1 MRLVIRIQVI
11 WWKRFITCLKNL
23 VKKRSVLRWKCCIKN
38 LKTTIRRW
46 ILHRSSVISLPKCSF
61 FEFNFVPL
69 QPKAAKFHLNT
80 YFPIMG
86 KLMLLL
92 YFILS
97 VFPADATENRRHI
110 HVVRRGSKK
119 SHRGDT
125 VAKIWIEENG
135 EKKIEVAWS
144 ELTAD
149 EEALIIETIDK
160 HWDELNRMIDD
171 VFAGKKI
178 TIKRI
183 K

>member
-1 MRLVIRIQVI
+1 
-11 WWKRFITCLKNL
+11 
-23 VKKRSVLRWKCCIKN
+23 
-38 LKTTIRRW
+38 
-46 ILHRSSVISLPKCSF
+46 
-61 FEFNFVPL
+61 
-69 QPKAAKFHLNT
+69 
-80 YFPIMG
+80 MG

-135 EKKIEVAWS
+135 RKKIEVAWS
-144 ELTAD
+144 ELSAD
-149 EEALIIETIDK
+149 EETDILNAIDE
-160 HWDELNRMIDD
+160 HWDELNRLIDD

-178 TIKRI
+178 QIKRI

>member
-1 MRLVIRIQVI
+1 MHRIYEQ
-11 WWKRFITCLKNL
+11 ND
-23 VKKRSVLRWKCCIKN
+23 SD
-38 LKTTIRRW
+38 
-46 ILHRSSVISLPKCSF
+46 
-61 FEFNFVPL
+61 
-69 QPKAAKFHLNT
+69 
-80 YFPIMG
+80 MG
-86 KLMLLL
+86 KLMILL

-135 EKKIEVAWS
+135 QKKIEVAWS
-144 ELTAD
+144 ELSAD
-149 EEALIIETIDK
+149 EEALIIEAIDK
-160 HWDELNRMIDD
+160 HWDELNQLIDD

-178 TIKRI
+178 HIKRI

>member
-1 MRLVIRIQVI
+1 MPTQQRI
-11 WWKRFITCLKNL
+11 ND
-23 VKKRSVLRWKCCIKN
+23 SD
-38 LKTTIRRW
+38 
-46 ILHRSSVISLPKCSF
+46 
-61 FEFNFVPL
+61 
-69 QPKAAKFHLNT
+69 
-80 YFPIMG
+80 MG
-86 KLMLLL
+86 KLMILL

-119 SHRGDT
+119 SHRGNT

-135 EKKIEVAWS
+135 QKKIEVAWS

-149 EEALIIETIDK
+149 EEAEIIRTIDD
-160 HWDELNRMIDD
+160 HWDELNHLIDE

-178 TIKRI
+178 KIKRV

>member
-1 MRLVIRIQVI
+1 
-11 WWKRFITCLKNL
+11 
-23 VKKRSVLRWKCCIKN
+23 
-38 LKTTIRRW
+38 
-46 ILHRSSVISLPKCSF
+46 
-61 FEFNFVPL
+61 
-69 QPKAAKFHLNT
+69 
-80 YFPIMG
+80 MG

-110 HVVRRGSKK
+110 HVVKRGSKK

-135 EKKIEVAWS
+135 KKKIEIAWS
-144 ELTAD
+144 ELNAT
-149 EEALIIETIDK
+149 EEAEILKAIDDN
-160 HWDELNRMIDD
+160 WEELNQLIDD

-178 TIKRI
+178 KIKRL

>member
-1 MRLVIRIQVI
+1 MAIISKKFRIFAAKGCENGRRLSNWSELHCVR
-11 WWKRFITCLKNL
+11 LAP
-23 VKKRSVLRWKCCIKN
+23 S
-38 LKTTIRRW
+38 
-46 ILHRSSVISLPKCSF
+46 LHRNNEQNDSD
-61 FEFNFVPL
+61 
-69 QPKAAKFHLNT
+69 
-80 YFPIMG
+80 MG
-86 KLMLLL
+86 KLMILL

-135 EKKIEVAWS
+135 QKKIEVAWS
-144 ELTAD
+144 ELSAD
-149 EEALIIETIDK
+149 EEALIIEAIDK
-160 HWDELNRMIDD
+160 HWDELNRLIDD

-178 TIKRI
+178 HIKRI

>member
-1 MRLVIRIQVI
+1 MCDYSKIFSYLCTRNYEQNDRD
-11 WWKRFITCLKNL
+11 
-23 VKKRSVLRWKCCIKN
+23 
-38 LKTTIRRW
+38 
-46 ILHRSSVISLPKCSF
+46 
-61 FEFNFVPL
+61 
-69 QPKAAKFHLNT
+69 
-80 YFPIMG
+80 MG
-86 KLMLLL
+86 KLMILL

-135 EKKIEVAWS
+135 QKKIEIAWS

-149 EEALIIETIDK
+149 EEALIIEAIDK
-160 HWDELNRMIDD
+160 HWDELNRLIDD

-178 TIKRI
+178 HIKRI

>member
-1 MRLVIRIQVI
+1 
-11 WWKRFITCLKNL
+11 
-23 VKKRSVLRWKCCIKN
+23 
-38 LKTTIRRW
+38 
-46 ILHRSSVISLPKCSF
+46 
-61 FEFNFVPL
+61 
-69 QPKAAKFHLNT
+69 
-80 YFPIMG
+80 MG

-135 EKKIEVAWS
+135 QKKIEIAWS
-144 ELTAD
+144 ELSTD
-149 EEALIIETIDK
+149 EEALIIQVIDDN
-160 HWDELNRMIDD
+160 WDELNRMIDD

-178 TIKRI
+178 QIKRI